1 VSRPLVC
8 LGSLVLAGCAATSRS
23 GEAGSGNTLGCP
35 VRATVVPGFRVP
47 TWTKDIPPVPYA
59 ARERILSI
67 GRLSMSAISAPTWG
81 ELIGSSA
88 DRLNASAGV
97 TSSCRT
103 AAPETVYPGLS
114 AALQTAFEKRLGV
127 TVDDL
132 VETAAWGMV
141 SVLGVEASYWPR
153 RDLKRL
159 PPGSFEPTFGLLIG
173 PGKPFPIVM
182 GVERGSVAYLAGI
195 QAGEQIVALEGK
207 SLKGTNAWALARILA
222 SFIDEDV
229 HLELTMSEDT
239 RRSIV
244 LNRASLAARGAVR
257 CRIIDASILL
267 LRLERITA
275 STPAQMREAA
285 RSAGEIGRRLILD
298 LRGSPGGLLESSL
311 KLADLFVPSGELAQ
325 IQERS
330 HRRPI
335 PARPGDPFEDGRV
348 VTLIDG
354 STTGASEL
362 IAGVIQDHRRG
373 PVLGTR
379 TPGKTEVTT
388 NWILDGGDAL
398 ALVTERVLRSDGT
411 AIFERGVSPDAATET
426 MLAKQRSFRDAPCP
440 GTADI
445 GSLERDPLVHRAVEL
460 LREE

>member
-1 VSRPLVC
+1 VLV
-8 LGSLVLAGCAATSRS
+8 GCAATTRPA
-23 GEAGSGNTLGCP
+23 EIGSGNPVGCP
-35 VRATVVPGFRVP
+35 VRATRVP
-47 TWTKDIPPVPYA
+47 AFLPAWAKDIPPVPYA

-67 GRLSMSAISAPTWG
+67 GRLAMTSISAPTWSD
-81 ELIGSSA
+81 LIGSSA

-103 AAPETVYPGLS
+103 AEPQTAYLGLS
-114 AALQTAFEKRLGV
+114 AAVQTAFEKRVGV
-127 TVDDL
+127 TENDL
-132 VETAAWGMV
+132 VETAAWGIV
-141 SVLGVEASYWPR
+141 SVLGDEANYWTR
-153 RDLKRL
+153 ADLKRL

-173 PGKPFPIVM
+173 PGKPFPTVK
-182 GVERGSVAYLAGI
+182 GVERGSVAYLAGV
-195 QAGEQIVALEGK
+195 QAGEQIVALNGK
-207 SLKGTNAWALARILA
+207 SLKDANAWAVARTLAG
-222 SFIDEDV
+222 FIDEDV
-229 HLELTMSEDT
+229 HLELTRSEDT

-311 KLADLFVPSGELAQ
+311 KVADLFITSGELAQ

-330 HRRPI
+330 HRRPV
-335 PARPGDPFEDGRV
+335 PARPGDPFEEGPV

-354 STTGASEL
+354 STTGAAEV
-362 IAGVIQDHRRG
+362 IAGAIQDHRRG

-379 TPGKTEVTT
+379 TPGKTEVKTT
-388 NWILDGGDAL
+388 WILDGGDAL

-411 AIFERGVSPDAATET
+411 AIFDRGVSPDASSET
-426 MLAKQRSFRDAPCP
+426 MLAKQSSFKDVACP

-445 GSLERDPLVHRAVEL
+445 GSLQGDPLVHRALEL
-460 LREE
+460 LRAQ

>member
-1 VSRPLVC
+1 MSRPLFC
-8 LGSLVLAGCAATSRS
+8 LGSVVLLGCATTSRS
-23 GEAGSGNTLGCP
+23 GETASGNPVGCP
-35 VRATVVPGFRVP
+35 VRTTVAPGFRVP
-47 TWTKDIPPVPYA
+47 TWAKDIPPVPYA

-67 GRLSMSAISAPTWG
+67 GRLAMSAVSAPTWG
-81 ELIGSSA
+81 DLIGSSA
-88 DRLNASAGV
+88 DRLNTSAGV

-127 TVDDL
+127 TENDL

-141 SVLGVEASYWPR
+141 SVLGEEANYWTR
-153 RDLKRL
+153 ADLKRL

-195 QAGEQIVALEGK
+195 QVGEQLVALDGK
-207 SLKGTNAWALARILA
+207 SLKGANAWAVARVLAGFL
-222 SFIDEDV
+222 DEDV
-229 HLELTMSEDT
+229 RLDLTMSEDT

-267 LRLERITA
+267 LRLENITA

-298 LRGSPGGLLESSL
+298 LRGSPGGLLERSL
-311 KLADLFVPSGELAQ
+311 KVADLFIPSGDLAQ

-330 HRRPI
+330 RRRQV
-335 PARPGDPFEDGRV
+335 PARRGDPFEDGRV

-354 STTGASEL
+354 STAGGAEI

-379 TPGKTEVTT
+379 TAGKTEVKTA
-388 NWILDGGDAL
+388 WMLEGGDAL
-398 ALVTERVLRSDGT
+398 ALVTERVLRLDGT
-411 AIFERGVSPDAATET
+411 AILARGVSPDVAGET
-426 MLAKQRSFRDAPCP
+426 VLAKQRSFKDAPCP

-445 GSLERDPLVHRAVEL
+445 GGLERDPLVHRAVEL
-460 LREE
+460 LRDQ